1 MNSHLARE
9 YSQLL
14 GALAVG
20 NSHGAVPTLTTTGRY
35 FLACGNLGTDDRRMD
50 VGTTRTAATR

>member
-9 YSQLL
+9 YWQLS

-20 NSHGAVPTLTTTGRY
+20 NSHGAALTLTTTGRY
-35 FLACGNLGTDDRRMD
+35 VLVRGNLGTDDRRMD
-50 VGTTRTAATR
+50 VGTTGTAATR